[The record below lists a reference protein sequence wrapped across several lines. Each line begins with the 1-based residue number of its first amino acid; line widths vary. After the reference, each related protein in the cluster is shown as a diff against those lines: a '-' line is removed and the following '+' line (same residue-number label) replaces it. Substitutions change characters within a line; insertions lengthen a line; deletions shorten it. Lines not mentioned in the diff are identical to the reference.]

1 MIKAYPQVSRE
12 SKIGRILDLS
22 NHAIMYSSSESTGG
36 GSSFPR
42 SSDQCHKMKT
52 LGSNVNGTA
61 MTSGKVVP
69 DVHSSID
76 LSQFVTVPVQN
87 TQDNVEAPQAKQGTD
102 FQAQAPTYFSSKQDN
117 RNTYAKNSAS
127 SQKEAKKNL
136 NRSLKR
142 ENSKKSKNKSKNK
155 GTKYV
160 HQSLLESLYPT
171 GIIDQVKTTVLN
183 LQVDANMSEVTN
195 LLENLGLL
203 SYSIPKCNSKT
214 EVAVQLALAFKT
226 MYRSSVIEAVLEHA
240 PTVEYIKDLFGY
252 NIFSPQAGDGED
264 QDWLSSLP
272 SLKENWNTL
281 RCAPIFEKISN
292 LISIAASIGLCS
304 VTNLS
309 WNVKGVEIFRLGS
322 LKKHSSA
329 VDFFGAMLDT
339 VVTFIEGG
347 YECFRQCS
355 LAPMLFSTDAGAKFD
370 ELYFTCIE
378 LHQHAMIFNLA
389 ANPVHYKGELQ
400 VITDLQYTSMLN
412 DAVELAESAYKSAK
426 GTWQASVLEKR
437 LITMRKQRAEYSARR
452 IDGTL
457 RYAPYTVY
465 IWGKSGVGKSTIS
478 QLVMSD
484 CLNVSGADPDPRHTA
499 IIKESDKYDST
510 LKSDTQGI
518 YLDDMGNT
526 KTEYLDRSPCERM
539 IDINNNMVTYANK
552 ADLLEKGKIEIRPHV
567 FVISSNAPLA
577 DHARRCSIEP
587 FSIVRRAD
595 VHVNVMVKP
604 AYALPDGRLNSKK
617 ANADFPTESFET
629 DVWDLQVFLPNGCYS
644 QQMLGSIDGKSDG
657 TIMNIH
663 ELLAYLT
670 QDCVSHFENQRALVK
685 KSTDLVPS
693 RKYCKT
699 CKRSERGCICMH
711 DAQTEIPPEDDEVS
725 HESITMDQESV
736 DHDLES
742 IKLDESDE
750 SSVESGDWSLY
761 DRGDL
766 RDYFDNQAGITETF
780 ESIKAQFEKI
790 PRITHAISVRIP
802 QCVVQS
808 KILQYMYL
816 FCHARDFLQLE
827 RRVRCQMITLWIF
840 VNFIA
845 LIVGVFSSM
854 FVLFSTFFCSFFY
867 YSVLAKWKSDMC
879 YRLCNNRELTSDL
892 FASLRR
898 SKAIQFFSVCAMAKI
913 IHKIVT
919 SLRVVHDHQATLAP
933 QNVADIK
940 KRDEEVNPWCAPVV
954 SELHVSHLNDTM
966 TLPQVISKVS
976 KNLFHVTLVE
986 NNFQQSCDI
995 LALGGDMYL
1004 LPMHIFENRKDLKV
1018 LVTRSDPSV
1027 LGGTFRGF
1035 IGVNEVVPIP
1045 GKDLCVVPIPSGGV
1059 RADITH
1065 LFPDSVT
1072 VSGNA
1077 HLLYRHKS
1085 GNLSDDSIRA
1095 THIRNSE
1102 AGGAGYHYKAPYNT
1116 FTGMCGAVVIG
1127 AFAKFPIC
1135 GIHLR
1140 GITGTP
1146 SAKALTVTRAE
1157 IKDAIAKSHAHVG
1170 SFPVHT
1176 TGTFPTERY
1185 DKQVVV
1191 AQDVHPN
1198 SPLNYLPEGSNIE
1211 YLGRN
1216 NDRASH
1222 TKSEVVTT
1230 PISKVVEKVTGVPK
1244 MHGPPQFNSKRMWQA
1259 SLVHS
1264 ANASPGV
1271 ETSLVEKAV
1280 IDYTGHILEVFQS
1293 DDFKE
1298 MTRSELVPLTEMETL
1313 CGRDGARFLDALKK
1327 NTSKGFPLSGPKSD
1341 MIMLL
1346 NPDDYP
1352 DFACPAECDK
1362 LIMDEFHKMEELLAN
1377 GERCYAIFKACVKD
1391 EPTKLGKEKVRVFQ
1405 AADWAFQLLVRK
1417 YYLPI
1422 ARLLS
1427 LFPLVT
1433 ECAVG
1438 VNAQGPE
1445 WDQLARHMKKFGAD
1459 RIFAGDYSKY
1469 DLRMPA
1475 QLMLAAFKC
1484 FIKIAE
1490 ECGDYTDRDI
1500 VIMKGIATEISFS
1513 CVSYN
1518 GDVIIHSGSNPSG
1531 QNMTVYI
1538 NCVVNSLL
1546 MRCAYYQLYP
1556 AELGNPEPFR
1566 HNCAVMTYGDDVKG
1580 SVRAGCDWFN
1590 HISYANFLKARD
1602 MVFTMPDKESE
1613 PTSYMS
1619 DLDADFL
1626 KRHNRFDSET
1636 NLIHGVLDETS
1647 IFKSLHTVLRSKA
1660 VSLEDQ
1666 SAQNIDGAL
1675 REWWQYGKDMYEM
1688 RRSQMREVAVQ
1699 SGIAH
1704 LCNELETSYEQHM
1717 EDFKE
1722 KYEITSTDSESC

>member
-1 MIKAYPQVSRE
+1 
-12 SKIGRILDLS
+12 
-22 NHAIMYSSSESTGG
+22 MYSSSESTGG

-42 SSDQCHKMKT
+42 SSDQCHAMKT
-52 LGSNVNGTA
+52 FDSNVNGTA
-61 MTSGKVVP
+61 MTSGKVIP
-69 DVHSSID
+69 DVHSSTD

-87 TQDNVEAPQAKQGTD
+87 TQDNVEAPSAKQGTD
-102 FQAQAPTYFSSKQDN
+102 YRAQAPTYFPTKQDY

-127 SQKEAKKNL
+127 SQKEVKKNL
-136 NRSLKR
+136 KRSLKST
-142 ENSKKSKNKSKNK
+142 NSEKNKYK
-155 GTKYV
+155 GKSGSTKYV
-160 HQSLLESLYPT
+160 QQSLLQTLYPT
-171 GIIDQVKTTVLN
+171 GIIDQVKATVAD
-183 LQVDANMSEVTN
+183 LQIDANMSEVTN

-203 SYSIPKCNSKT
+203 SYSIPKCNSRT

-226 MYRSSVIEAVLEHA
+226 MYRSSVIEAMLEYA
-240 PTVEYIKDLFGY
+240 PTVEYIKNLFGY

-264 QDWLSSLP
+264 QDWLASLP
-272 SLKENWNTL
+272 ALKENWNTIK
-281 RCAPIFEKISN
+281 CAPIFEKISN

-309 WNVKGVEIFRLGS
+309 WNVEGVEIFRLGS
-322 LKKHSSA
+322 LKKHSNA
-329 VDFFGAMLDT
+329 IDFFGALLDT
-339 VVTFIEGG
+339 IITFIEGG
-347 YECFRQCS
+347 YECFRQGS
-355 LAPMLFSTDAGAKFD
+355 LAPMLFSTDAGAEFD
-370 ELYFTCIE
+370 ELYFTCVE

-400 VITDLQYTSMLN
+400 VITDLEYTSMLN
-412 DAVELAESAYKSAK
+412 DAVEMAESAYKSAK

-437 LITMRKQRAEYSARR
+437 LITMRKQRADYSARR

-465 IWGKSGVGKSTIS
+465 IWGASGVGKSTIS

-484 CLNVSGADPDPRHTA
+484 CLSVSGANPDPRHTA

-526 KTEYLDRSPCERM
+526 KMEYLDKSPCERM

-552 ADLLEKGKIEIRPHV
+552 ADLVEKGKIEIRPHV
-567 FVISSNAPLA
+567 FVITSNAPLA

-595 VHVNVMVKP
+595 VHVSVKVKP

-617 ANADFPTESFET
+617 ANADFPDDSFET
-629 DVWDLQVFLPNGCYS
+629 DVWDLQVYLPNGCYS
-644 QQMLGSIDGKSDG
+644 QLMLGSVEGKSDG
-657 TIMNIH
+657 TTMDIH
-663 ELLAYLT
+663 SLLAYLT
-670 QDCVSHFENQRALVK
+670 KDCVSHFANQRALVK
-685 KSTDLVPS
+685 KSTELVPS

-699 CKRSERGCICMH
+699 CKRPERRCICFH
-711 DAQTEIPPEDDEVS
+711 YPQADFPPDDASLETIATDPKEVESEPKPFVSRTPRDENDASSEVS
-725 HESITMDQESV
+725 IN
-736 DHDLES
+736 
-742 IKLDESDE
+742 
-750 SSVESGDWSLY
+750 WSLY
-761 DRGDL
+761 DQHNDIHVV
-766 RDYFDNQAGITETF
+766 DENEYTKFTQDESFDFVKQAGFTETF
-780 ESIKAQFEKI
+780 ESMKAQFERM
-790 PRITHAISVRIP
+790 PRVTSAISVCIP
-802 QCVVQS
+802 LFVVQS
-808 KILQYMYL
+808 RIIQRLYL
-816 FCHARDFLQLE
+816 LCHARDFLKLE
-827 RRVRCQMITLWIF
+827 GRARLQMIILW
-840 VNFIA
+840 V
-845 LIVGVFSSM
+845 LINSM
-854 FVLFSTFFCSFFY
+854 VVLMSE
-867 YSVLAKWKSDMC
+867 YSVLAFSLSTLFCFSIYFAILAKWKSDMC
-879 YRLCNNRELTSDL
+879 YRMCNNRELTSDL

-898 SKAIQFFSVCAMAKI
+898 SKAVQFFSVCAMAKI
-913 IHKIVT
+913 IHKIVA
-919 SLRVVHDHQATLAP
+919 SLRVIHDCQATLAP
-933 QNVADIK
+933 QSVADIRR
-940 KRDEEVNPWCAPVV
+940 RDEEVNPWCTPVV
-954 SELHVSHLNDTM
+954 GELHVSHLNDTM
-966 TLPQVISKVS
+966 TLSQVMAKVS
-976 KNLFHVTLVE
+976 KNLFHATLVE

-1018 LVTRSDPSV
+1018 LVTRNDPST
-1027 LGGTFRGF
+1027 LGGTFRAF

-1077 HLLYRHKS
+1077 RLLYRHNDGILK
-1085 GNLSDDSIRA
+1085 NDPIRA
-1095 THIRNSE
+1095 NYIRNSE
-1102 AGGAGYHYKAPYNT
+1102 SGGAGYHYLAPYNT
-1116 FTGMCGAVVIG
+1116 FAGMCGAVIIG

-1140 GITGTP
+1140 GVTGTP
-1146 SAKALTVTRAE
+1146 SGKALTVTRSE

-1170 SFPVHT
+1170 GFPVHT
-1176 TGTFPTERY
+1176 AGTFPVERY

-1191 AQDVHPN
+1191 SRDIHPN
-1198 SPLNYLPEGSNIE
+1198 SPLNYLPEGSNVE

-1230 PISKVVEKVTGVPK
+1230 PISKIVEEVTGVPRQ
-1244 MHGPPQFNSKRMWQA
+1244 HGPPKFDSRRMWQA
-1259 SLVHS
+1259 SLAHS

-1271 ETSLVEKAV
+1271 EPSLLEKAV
-1280 IDYTGHILEVFQS
+1280 IDYTGHILEVFKS
-1293 DDFKE
+1293 KKFCE
-1298 MTRSELVPLTEMETL
+1298 MTRSELVPLGEMETL
-1313 CGRDGARFLDALKK
+1313 CGRDGARFIDAMKK

-1341 MIMLL
+1341 MITLL

-1352 DFACPAECDK
+1352 EFSCPAECDK
-1362 LIMDEFHKMEELLAN
+1362 LIMDEFYKMEDLLAK
-1377 GERCYAIFKACVKD
+1377 GERCYAIYKACVKD
-1391 EPTKLGKEKVRVFQ
+1391 ESTKIGKDKVRVFQ

-1475 QLMLAAFKC
+1475 QLILAAFKC
-1484 FIKIAE
+1484 FINIAE
-1490 ECGDYTDRDI
+1490 ECGNYTARDI
-1500 VIMKGIATEISFS
+1500 TIMKGIATEVSYS

-1531 QNMTVYI
+1531 QNMTVYV

-1546 MRCAYYQLYP
+1546 MRCAYYHLYP
-1556 AELGNPEPFR
+1556 RELGNPEPFR

-1580 SVRAGCDWFN
+1580 SVRTGCDWFN
-1590 HISYANFLKARD
+1590 HISYSDFLKARD

-1613 PTSYMS
+1613 PTPYMN
-1619 DLDADFL
+1619 DLEADFL

-1660 VSLEDQ
+1660 VSMEDQ

-1675 REWWQYGKDMYEM
+1675 REWWQYGKQRYEM
-1688 RRSQMREVAVQ
+1688 RRDQMREVATRA
-1699 SGIAH
+1699 GISH
-1704 LCNELETSYEQHM
+1704 LCNELEVTYEQRM

-1722 KYEITSTDSESC
+1722 KYDIESSVPGSH